1 MNKLPN
7 EIIRQIRKFDSHPVA
22 DLFKEAV
29 KIESEELYEI
39 RSDFYGPGIDYCKA
53 DNKSFAD
60 YFFAGSIRSNGIYKY
75 KHMDAIYIET
85 LKEYLRNSRK

>member
-1 MNKLPN
+1 ML
-7 EIIRQIRKFDSHPVA
+7 FTSHAVA

-29 KIESEELYEI
+29 KIESEELCEI

-60 YFFAGSIRSNGIYKY
+60 YFFAGYIRSNRIYKY
-75 KHMDAIYIET
+75 KHMDATYIET
-85 LKEYLRNSRK
+85 YLEYHRTH

>member
-29 KIESEELYEI
+29 KAENEELYEI
-39 RSDFYGPGIDYCKA
+39 RYDFYGPGIDYCKA

-60 YFFAGSIRSNGIYKY
+60 YFFAGYIRSNRIYTY
-75 KHMDAIYIET
+75 NYMDDTYIET
-85 LKEYLRNSRK
+85 YLEYSRKIN